1 MKHLN
6 IKRDDKVVVLSGK
19 DKGKVGVVLQVMPE
33 SEKLIVE
40 GVNMVSRHQKPRM
53 QGETGGI
60 IKKPSPIYACK
71 VALVDPESGKATRVG
86 YRMEGDKK
94 IRYAKKSGK
103 EV

>member
-19 DKGKVGVVLQVMPE
+19 DKGSRGTVLQVMPE
-33 SEKLIVE
+33 DGKIIVD
-40 GVNMVSRHQKPRM
+40 GVNMVSRHQRPRT

-60 IKKPSPIYACK
+60 VRKPAPIYACK
-71 VALVDPESGKATRVG
+71 VALIDPKTDKPTRVG
-86 YRMEGDKK
+86 YRMENGKK
-94 IRYAKKSGK
+94 VRYAKKSGQ